1 MTQWREILDVHAPRY
16 IDEPFTFG
24 AVAEVDVA
32 ERSSPA
38 RRRTADAT
46 EGPPWGGG
54 R

>member
-1 MTQWREILDVHAPRY
+1 MTQWRDFFDVHAPRY
-16 IDEPFTFG
+16 MDEPFTVGTVGEIDF
-24 AVAEVDVA
+24 A

-38 RRRTADAT
+38 GRRTVDAT